1 MSSMDSHYHSEVL
14 QVIRTGPGGT
24 IIACATGNL
33 YRAMVFP
40 IIGLETDGSRNPS
53 SVDSRTFC
61 DMSPCSTPTR
71 GDRCRSA
78 AAVSSAPTFF
88 FGPFVLNGS
97 PPIAVVLDSTN
108 PGREPYRTMNKK
120 LNEGDYSSKHLVVH
134 MNDKLIGSRAR
145 LVCSHTFVCAH
156 AREYIRI

>member
-1 MSSMDSHYHSEVL
+1 MAH
-14 QVIRTGPGGT
+14 GT
-24 IIACATGNL
+24 PRALTRALSATCR
-33 YRAMVFP
+33 RAARRRVE
-40 IIGLETDGSRNPS
+40 IG
-53 SVDSRTFC
+53 
-61 DMSPCSTPTR
+61 
-71 GDRCRSA
+71 
-78 AAVSSAPTFF
+78 AAVLRLSHLRPPFF
-88 FGPFVLNGS
+88 LGPFVLNGS